1 MIKKKK
7 FIPALGYNWLTDFYD
22 LAIKLTM
29 PETKFRNKLIDEL
42 DPKNNENILE
52 FGFGTGQ
59 NIVLAIQ
66 RNNLANFNGVDI
78 DQKVKVIAEHKI
90 NKLGLKANL
99 ELYDGKVFPYEN
111 NSFDKVFSSL
121 VFHQLDRET
130 KLQCL
135 KEIYRVLKPNGQLVI
150 GDWGRAM
157 TILMRIAFY
166 TVQIL
171 DGFETTN
178 DNVNGLLP
186 NFIKDAGFT
195 DVEETSF
202 LNTKIGTYSYYKAN
216 K

>member
-150 GDWGRAM
+150 GDWGRAR

>member
-66 RNNLANFNGVDI
+66 RNNLANFNGVNI

-150 GDWGRAM
+150 GDWGRAR

>member
-42 DPKNNENILE
+42 DPKNNVNILE

-150 GDWGRAM
+150 GDWGRAR

>member
-1 MIKKKK
+1 M
-7 FIPALGYNWLTDFYD
+7 
-22 LAIKLTM
+22 
-29 PETKFRNKLIDEL
+29 
-42 DPKNNENILE
+42 
-52 FGFGTGQ
+52 
-59 NIVLAIQ
+59 
-66 RNNLANFNGVDI
+66 
-78 DQKVKVIAEHKI
+78 
-90 NKLGLKANL
+90 
-99 ELYDGKVFPYEN
+99 
-111 NSFDKVFSSL
+111 
-121 VFHQLDRET
+121 
-130 KLQCL
+130 
-135 KEIYRVLKPNGQLVI
+135 LKPNGQLVI
-150 GDWGRAM
+150 GDWGRAR

>member
-29 PETKFRNKLIDEL
+29 HETKFRNKLIDEL

-150 GDWGRAM
+150 GDWGRAR

>member
-121 VFHQLDRET
+121 VFHQLDNLISDLN
-130 KLQCL
+130 KM
-135 KEIYRVLKPNGQLVI
+135 VI
-150 GDWGRAM
+150 
-157 TILMRIAFY
+157 ILSLFHI
-166 TVQIL
+166 I
-171 DGFETTN
+171 D
-178 DNVNGLLP
+178 VN
-186 NFIKDAGFT
+186 T
-195 DVEETSF
+195 C
-202 LNTKIGTYSYYKAN
+202 
-216 K
+216 

>member
-7 FIPALGYNWLTDFYD
+7 FIPALGYNLLTDFYD

-150 GDWGRAM
+150 GDWGRAR

>member
-150 GDWGRAM
+150 GDLGRAR